1 MADRNKT
8 SEKGWNQDPHRYDD
22 MLHMEHHTSKNHP
35 RMSLLNRAAQ
45 FSPFAALTGYEGQ
58 IKDAQHIRCNRIL
71 LSEEEK
77 APINACLSVLKKHDS
92 VILTYFVE
100 DPGTDG
106 SGGMAEGEYQET
118 AGEVLKIDPAYRT
131 LRIGGREWWV
141 EMAFDDILS
150 IKKVM
155 NNSGK

>member
-1 MADRNKT
+1 MKKQ
-8 SEKGWNQDPHRYDD
+8 EKSREQDPHRYDD
-22 MLHMEHHTSKNHP
+22 MLYMEHHTSIRHP
-35 RMSLLNRAAQ
+35 RMSALNRAAQ

-58 IKDAQHIRCNRIL
+58 IKDAQHMRCNRIL

-77 APINACLSVLKKHDS
+77 APINACLSTLKKHDA

-106 SGGMAEGEYQET
+106 SGGMAEGEYRQT
-118 AGEVLKIDPAYRT
+118 TGEVLRIDVAYRT
-131 LRIGGREWWV
+131 LRIGGKAWWV

-150 IKKVM
+150 IQK
-155 NNSGK
+155 SQGAH